1 MPGTIIGL
9 DIGGTKFAVVE
20 GDGEAHILSRRQE
33 ATRAECGFEDTFTRL
48 CATVSATLTESITA
62 GRQVRAL
69 SVSIGGPLD
78 IARGIIYSPPNLP
91 GWDAIPLRDLLISR
105 FRLPVFV
112 EHDGNAGAI
121 AEWRFGAGRGAHNLV
136 FLTMG
141 TGLGGGFILNDRIY
155 RGSSDLAGE
164 VGHMRIAR
172 TGPLAY
178 GKKGAWEGYCA
189 GPAFAWLARRMYP
202 QRWGVSVTTPEIVQ
216 LSLAGDVQALAVVRR
231 VAGYFGRGLAILV
244 DILNPE
250 VIVVGSMAVRL
261 GEVLLEPT
269 RKAMRRDALPGTY
282 SACRV
287 LPAELGERIGDVAS
301 LCAALEGLR
310 EG

>member
-1 MPGTIIGL
+1 MLDTIIGL

-20 GDGEAHILSRRQE
+20 GDCLAHIINRHQE
-33 ATRAECGFEDTFTRL
+33 ATRAERGFVDTFSRL
-48 CATVSATLTESITA
+48 CVSISTVLAESSAA

-91 GWDAIPLRDLLISR
+91 GWDAVPLRDLLIKQ
-105 FRLPVFV
+105 FKLPVYV

-141 TGLGGGFILNDRIY
+141 TGLGGGFILNDHIY

-178 GKKGAWEGYCA
+178 GKRGAWEGYCA
-189 GPAFAWLARRMYP
+189 GPAFAYLAHRIFP
-202 QRWGVSVTTPEIVQ
+202 SRWEDSVTTPEVVQ
-216 LSLAGDVQALAVVRR
+216 LALAGDKQALAVVRC
-231 VAGYFGRGLAILV
+231 VATYFGRGLAILA

-269 RKAMRRDALPGTY
+269 RQAMRRDALPGTFA
-282 SACRV
+282 ACRLV
-287 LPAELGERIGDVAS
+287 PAELGERIGDIAS

-310 EG
+310 ET